1 LTEIAFISVVD
12 DDPSVRRSLS
22 SLIRSAGLQVML
34 FGSAEEFLRYG
45 DPQQWACLV
54 LDMKLPGISGLELQS
69 YLSAAGYDIPTIF
82 ITAGNE
88 SSLKEVALAAGAID
102 FLQKPFSD
110 EVLIETIQ
118 SAVVREEES

>member
-1 LTEIAFISVVD
+1 
-12 DDPSVRRSLS
+12 
-22 SLIRSAGLQVML
+22 ML

-54 LDMKLPGISGLELQS
+54 LDMKLPGISGLELQL
-69 YLSAAGYDIPTIF
+69 YLSAAGYEVPIIF

-88 SSLKEVALAAGAID
+88 SSLKEQALAAGALG
-102 FLQKPFSD
+102 FLNKPFSD

-118 SAVVREEES
+118 TAVIQDKEDE